1 MKMSKKLI
9 ALAVIVAMIAT
20 MGMTAFASFSD
31 VPAGTVTY
39 EAVNT
44 LSALGIL
51 EGFPDGTFQPDGD
64 ITRAQFAA
72 VVTRAMGFS
81 GIMTQGS
88 TRFTDVPATHWA
100 SGYVRMATDLGVIN
114 GFPDGTFGP
123 DANVTYE
130 QAVTMIMRAIGFEPM
145 AMQRGG
151 FPTGYLVA
159 AAQMNVTAN
168 IGVVNQTEP
177 APRGLVARLV
187 YAAIDTPLMERFSWG
202 NEAQYVIMD
211 GTGGNPR
218 RTLLSDA
225 HNVTKLRG
233 VVTANRFTTL
243 TGLETINNQSIQ
255 EETVR
260 MTITDNFMTNNQ
272 RYFLPT
278 VYPFVLTNV
287 AFRVGTSNA
296 ANLIGQR
303 VIVYVRNEAGLT
315 QDDVVISIVPEA
327 GRNVSTEF
335 SIADLDRFDAP
346 TNGAHTL
353 RYFRDGGSRNATTL
367 TLAMDGNNPVY
378 SVLFNGRWVEAE
390 ELFTSGASTILGDQ
404 LANGTI
410 NVVDTNGTGV
420 NDLVIVNSAAVFV
433 VDEVDERSRALIAR
447 NPVDSRRVPS
457 VIELDV
463 DNLDVAY
470 RITANGR
477 VIRFE
482 DINEGDV
489 LSVEVNMVNVV
500 DDFLYNIRVSSTEV
514 TGRVD
519 ITSTSARSWDPSEA
533 VDAQGNLLPGRTFWV
548 DGTEYYVAVGAYNTE
563 GIRVGT
569 TGTFTLDENGNIAAF
584 EVGRDV
590 ETNYGFVTAVSAGD
604 DGFSRR
610 GVIQIVEING
620 NVANRQLA
628 TVVNLENS
636 QLGESFRGD
645 GGTNGNFAPLP
656 MVPGGETGTGL
667 DYFVG
672 KLIRFD
678 LNASYQV
685 ASVEFAR
692 QSPPRDT
699 DFSSVGPAYTD
710 RMFEFDARNN
720 RFTAVD
726 GLSPRLS
733 ANVDNNTLVFFIPV
747 GDNGRYNADRAEVR
761 RANTIADREQFDR
774 MQLFDL
780 NNRTDT
786 ISVAVALGHDFTPRT
801 GSVAVFDS
809 VSQTIN
815 NVGERVRSVRFFVDG
830 AERTA
835 TTTMDVVHH
844 FDGMTRGTAFRYN
857 VNTRNEID
865 SVAVL
870 FGLTNVSE
878 DNTPATS
885 VSEPPVNPAL
895 VPTLTRLASNFEV
908 ESGNLANEVSV
919 WTDFD
924 RGQSIIMGPV
934 VQTGS
939 GFVTVG
945 PQAVDS
951 GVTDGNDTPAA
962 RWNAASMRYNIRSD
976 ANIYV
981 LDMSQR
987 TSNRQLVLGNLG
999 QITRPHQQWLTAGA
1013 RLRTTDINVRAD
1025 FPAPAVAVRDWVVIL
1040 EQDNVVTDVIILKA
1054 FPYQLRL

>member
-9 ALAVIVAMIAT
+9 ALVVIVAMIAT

-51 EGFPDGTFQPDGD
+51 EGFPDGSFQPDGD

-145 AMQRGG
+145 AQQRGG

-243 TGLETINNQSIQ
+243 TGLEVINNQSIQ

-278 VYPFVLTNV
+278 GYPFVLTNV

-346 TNGAHTL
+346 NTGAHSL

-367 TLAMDGNNPVY
+367 TLAMDGNDPAY
-378 SVLFNGRWVEAE
+378 AVLFNGRWVDAE
-390 ELFTSGASTILGDQ
+390 ELFTSGTSMILGDQ

-410 NVVDTNGTGV
+410 TVVDTNGTGT

-433 VDEVDERSRALIAR
+433 VDEVDLRSRALIAR
-447 NPVDSRRVPS
+447 NPVNSRRVPS

-477 VIRFE
+477 TIRLE
-482 DINEGDV
+482 DIEEGDV
-489 LSVEVNMVNVV
+489 LSVEVNMVEVV
-500 DDFLYNIRVSSTEV
+500 DDFLFNIRVASSTVE
-514 TGRVD
+514 GRVD
-519 ITSTSARSWDPSEA
+519 ISSTSARSWNPSEA
-533 VDAQGNLLPGRTFWV
+533 TDAQGNLLPGATYWV

-563 GIRVGT
+563 GIRVGSE
-569 TGTFTLDENGNIAAF
+569 GIFTLDENGNIAAF
-584 EVGRDV
+584 EGR
-590 ETNYGFVTAVSAGD
+590 TGRANYGFVTAVNAGD

-610 GVIQIVEING
+610 GVIQIVERDG
-620 NVANRQLA
+620 SVANRQLA
-628 TVVNLENS
+628 TVINIENS
-636 QLGESFRGD
+636 QFGAGNDSFRGD

-656 MVPGGETGTGL
+656 MVPGGSTGTGL

-678 LNASYQV
+678 LNASYQI

-692 QSPPRDT
+692 TNANSDRE
-699 DFSSVGPAYTD
+699 FSSVGAAYTD
-710 RMFEFDARNN
+710 REFEFDARNN
-720 RFTAVD
+720 RFSTID
-726 GLSPRLS
+726 GTPRLN
-733 ANVDNNTLVFFIPV
+733 ANIDNETLVFFIAGGGTNANPF
-747 GDNGRYNADRAEVR
+747 NADRSEVR
-761 RANTIADREQFDR
+761 RANTIADGEVFER

-780 NNRTDT
+780 NDRSGA
-786 ISVAVALGHDFTPRT
+786 ISVAVAIDHSFIPRT

-815 NVGERVRSVRFFVDG
+815 NVGERVRSVRFFIDG
-830 AERTA
+830 RETTA
-835 TTTMDVVHH
+835 NTTMDTVHY
-844 FDGMTRGTAFRYN
+844 FDNMDRGTAFRYN

-870 FGLTNVSE
+870 FGLNNVSV
-878 DNTPATS
+878 DNTPPTT
-885 VSEPPVNPAL
+885 L
-895 VPTLTRLASNFEV
+895 RLPTLVDLADNFYV
-908 ESGNLANEVSV
+908 ETGTLVNEVSV
-919 WTDFD
+919 WIDDANRSQT
-924 RGQSIIMGPV
+924 RIIMGPV
-934 VQTGS
+934 VQTGT

-945 PQAVDS
+945 PRATDAAPELEGDTQAS
-951 GVTDGNDTPAA
+951 

-1013 RLRTTDINVRAD
+1013 RLRTTALDANPD
-1025 FPAPAVAVRDWVVIL
+1025 FPAPAIAVRDWVVIL